1 MTQPKLGR
9 EMLFGGNYG
18 NPVRVA
24 AGEALAEPRGGRAL
38 RRRGGG
44 RLEPGEMQ
52 AAAAAF
58 VAEAHA
64 LAAERRF
71 FHWEPA
77 FPGVWTDWSS
87 AAPPGGFDAVI
98 GNPPWDRMKLQEVE
112 WFAARVP
119 TIAHAQRAADRKAN
133 GCAPSA

>member
-1 MTQPKLGR
+1 MRLPP
-9 EMLFGGNYG
+9 N
-18 NPVRVA
+18 A
-24 AGEALAEPRGGRAL
+24 A
-38 RRRGGG
+38 
-44 RLEPGEMQ
+44 
-52 AAAAAF
+52 
-58 VAEAHA
+58 
-64 LAAERRF
+64 F

-133 GCAPSA
+133 GFAPSA